1 MGGIFAEVDAIPIQD
16 LLPALNEGLSTAE
29 LFGTSE
35 ALQSAQALSDA
46 NDIMLSENVIY
57 KL

>member
-16 LLPALNEGLSTAE
+16 LLPALNEGLSTTE
-29 LFGTSE
+29 LFGTAE
-35 ALQSAQALSDA
+35 ALECAQAMSDA
-46 NDIMLSENVIY
+46 NDIMLSESMIY